1 MLKNETVTEF
11 NAWFAEQELGA
22 LEAHR
27 EMVSIC
33 ALNNAGDPEVEDQIN
48 CAKST
53 VTMYLDNPAE
63 FVESNTIGAAA

>member
-1 MLKNETVTEF
+1 MLKTETVIEF
-11 NAWFAEQELGA
+11 SAWFAEQELGA

-48 CAKST
+48 CAKAT

-63 FVESNTIGAAA
+63 FVANNTIGAAA